1 MCSTITPQQYYLSV
15 SMFVA
20 LSNRLRP
27 STIYLVLGSR
37 SPQHQVHF

>member
-1 MCSTITPQQYYLSV
+1 MCSTTAPQQYYLSV

-27 STIYLVLGSR
+27 SMIYLLLGSR
-37 SPQHQVHF
+37 SPSTSL